1 MFGSTTLLFR
11 ESVRSPSKG
20 SPLVPLAKAKESTAT
35 PTTPSSSS
43 PKKRVLQTYAV
54 KPERD
59 AVNSNMIK
67 TNEKWWVQAGKV
79 PVPTVS
85 MVNTFKV

>member
-1 MFGSTTLLFR
+1 M
-11 ESVRSPSKG
+11 
-20 SPLVPLAKAKESTAT
+20 PLAKAKESTAT

-67 TNEKWWVQAGKV
+67 TNEKWSVRARKV
-79 PVPTVS
+79 PVPTVP
-85 MVNTFKV
+85 MVNTFKMECNGNEPK